1 MHYQALHDSI
11 KAIISGV
18 KTPLQAIQKIRY
30 LE

>member
-18 KTPLQAIQKIRY
+18 KTPLQAIQRFDI
-30 LE
+30 